1 MSAMTVVGRMGL
13 DKTLGDQFILDPVTI
28 QQAREL
34 WQGNDL
40 AAKIIEKVPDEAL
53 RPGFTVS
60 VGGDG
65 GDEIKGEIEEGWK
78 NIQLRD
84 RLWQAYAWMRGFGGG
99 AVLLGADDG
108 SKNWELPLKEE
119 KVRSFDWTTA
129 LEPDDLTP
137 ADYYDD
143 PQRDKGKFG
152 EPKTYNLATAKG
164 NPLKIHESRLIV
176 FRGVQVSRHQQKM
189 NNGWPDSI
197 LTRVKKVLN
206 NHDMTWDSAAILMR
220 DFAQAVM
227 KIKGLAELI
236 LKGKDDVILR
246 RLKAV
251 ALARNVA
258 GAILMDTDEEF
269 ERQQT
274 PITGLADALDKW
286 MVRLS
291 AAADMPVTFM
301 YGISPA
307 GLNATGASDL
317 ISFYDRIK
325 VIEDLDFMPAIERV
339 VKLQLIVMGAEPDE
353 WSVAFNPLMRQTDLE
368 KATTRK
374 TIGETDV
381 AYIREGVV
389 TPSIVARARYG
400 GDEWS
405 MDIHLDENELN
416 EIELAEQEP
425 DPAPLGPDGKPLPQP
440 PKQPAKAAA

>member
-1 MSAMTVVGRMGL
+1 MTVVGRMGL
-13 DKTLGDQFILDPVTI
+13 DKSQGDYFVLDPVTM

-53 RPGFTVS
+53 RPGFQVS

-65 GDEIKGEIEEGWK
+65 GGEIKGEIEEGWK
-78 NIQLRD
+78 NLLLRD

-108 SKNWELPLKEE
+108 AKKWEIPLNEE
-119 KVRSFDWTTA
+119 RVRSFDWTTA

-143 PQRDKGKFG
+143 PQRDKGKYG
-152 EPKTYNLATAKG
+152 EVRTYNLAATRGTA
-164 NPLKIHESRLIV
+164 LKIHESRLIV

-197 LTRVKKVLN
+197 LTRVKRVLN

-251 ALARNVA
+251 ALARSVA

-274 PITGLADALDKW
+274 PITGLAEALDKW

-291 AAADMPVTFM
+291 AAGDIPVTFM

-307 GLNATGASDL
+307 GLNATGASD
-317 ISFYDRIK
+317 ITSFYDRIK
-325 VIEDLDFMPAIERV
+325 VIEDLDFLPAIERV
-339 VKLQLIVMGAEPDE
+339 VRLQLVAMGVQPEQ
-353 WSVAFNPLMRQTDLE
+353 WSVSFNPLMRQTDME
-368 KATTRK
+368 KAETRK
-374 TIGETDV
+374 TVGETDV
-381 AYIREGVV
+381 AYINAGVV
-389 TPSIVARARYG
+389 PASVVARARYG

-405 MDIHLDENELN
+405 MDIHLDKEELN
-416 EIELAEQEP
+416 KIELEEQQP
-425 DPAPLGPDGKPLPQP
+425 DPAPLGPDGKPIKPRGTAS
-440 PKQPAKAAA
+440 AKAAA